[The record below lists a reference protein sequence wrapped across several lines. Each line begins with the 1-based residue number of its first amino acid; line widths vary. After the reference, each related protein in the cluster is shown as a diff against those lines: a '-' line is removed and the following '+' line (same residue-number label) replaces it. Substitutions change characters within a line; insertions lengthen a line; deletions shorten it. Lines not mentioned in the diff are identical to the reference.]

1 MISACSCIPSACS
14 AARSLSRRR
23 AGGATRGCVLRGS
36 EQRRGSHAQRERERR
51 HRTRETGRGTPGH
64 GTRDSNNIRQQRS
77 RWGQRDIKHNHASQ
91 QRRSTAG
98 TAGRRQSTAA
108 SSLRARAP
116 REREQL
122 VTAGGIIFT
131 PPCLFCMEVLT
142 RYTGG
147 ATRCVWNF
155 RRHPPINDGRSPDW
169 RSKSGADIRTIS
181 SSPGRHCH
189 FDRK

>member
-1 MISACSCIPSACS
+1 MC
-14 AARSLSRRR
+14 
-23 AGGATRGCVLRGS
+23 
-36 EQRRGSHAQRERERR
+36 AQRERAEAGESRAERERR

-147 ATRCVWNF
+147 GDTMRLEFSAPSSHKRWAFPRLALKKRC
-155 RRHPPINDGRSPDW
+155 RHQNDLQ
-169 RSKSGADIRTIS
+169 
-181 SSPGRHCH
+181 
-189 FDRK
+189 